1 MKKVIIVGTIDNSGE
16 VKLSQNNLEILEYT
30 IDDIKVKSF
39 GKVVEEV
46 KKKNGLVI
54 ADGTIQ
60 VREYTNK
67 DGKTF
72 NIQEVI
78 INKVESVQTKKEVDN
93 FEVDNF
99 EKDVT
104 PKDFDS
110 GVSKIPSAKE
120 IEIDPE
126 ELPFY

>member
-78 INKVESVQTKKEVDN
+78 INKVESIQTKKEVDN

>member
-1 MKKVIIVGTIDNSGE
+1 MKKVIIIGKIDNSGE
-16 VKLSQNNLEILEYT
+16 VKMTQNNLEILEYT

-46 KKKNGLVI
+46 KKKNGIVI

-60 VREYTNK
+60 AREYTNK

-78 INKVESVQTKKEVDN
+78 INKVESIKTNEVDN
-93 FEVDNF
+93 FDI
-99 EKDVT
+99 K
-104 PKDFDS
+104 PSDFSS
-110 GVSKIPSAKE
+110 GKSEIPSPKE
-120 IEIDPE
+120 ITFDEE

>member
-1 MKKVIIVGTIDNSGE
+1 MKKVILVGLIDNSGE
-16 VKLSQNNLEILEYT
+16 VKMSQNNLEILEYM

-67 DGKTF
+67 DGKTY
-72 NIQEVI
+72 NIQEII
-78 INKVESVQTKKEVDN
+78 INKVESIKSKE
-93 FEVDNF
+93 EDNF
-99 EKDVT
+99 EKEITPSDFEPGASKLPS
-104 PKDFDS
+104 PKDMTFD
-110 GVSKIPSAKE
+110 E
-120 IEIDPE
+120 DDY
-126 ELPFY
+126 PFY

>member
-1 MKKVIIVGTIDNSGE
+1 MKKVIIIGKIDNSGE
-16 VKLSQNNLEILEYT
+16 VKMTQNNLEILEYT

-46 KKKNGLVI
+46 KKKNGIVI

-60 VREYTNK
+60 AREYTNK

-78 INKVESVQTKKEVDN
+78 INKVESIKTN
-93 FEVDNF
+93 EVDNF
-99 EKDVT
+99 EKDVK
-104 PKDFDS
+104 PSDFDS
-110 GVSKIPSAKE
+110 GETKLPGAKD